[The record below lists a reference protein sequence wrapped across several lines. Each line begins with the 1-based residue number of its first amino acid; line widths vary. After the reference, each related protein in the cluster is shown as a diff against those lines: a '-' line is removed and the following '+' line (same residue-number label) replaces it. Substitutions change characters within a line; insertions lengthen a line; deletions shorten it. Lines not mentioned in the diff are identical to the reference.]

1 MKIGLISDI
10 HSNVYG
16 LRSVLKKLKNTDI
29 ILCAGDLTGYYT
41 FANEVFDEIEKNKIQ
56 WIKGNFDDF
65 LFKSTNNQIIQDSVD
80 YTKKV
85 IKPENLKKLKN
96 APTDMT
102 LVLDG
107 IRFKVYHGSPW
118 GEESVYPDYKNFA
131 KFNKVNADVIIL
143 GHTHYPMEKR
153 IGDKIIINP
162 GSCGQPRD
170 YESKA
175 SCAIFD
181 TKTRK
186 TKFYR
191 LSYNRRKIISA
202 IKLYGFDQKLIDI
215 LKRKK
220 PFDFTHGKEKK

>member
-41 FANEVFDEIEKNKIQ
+41 FVNEIFDEVEENNIR

-65 LFKSTNNQIIQDSVD
+65 LFKNTPKNQIIQDSVD

-107 IRFKVYHGSPW
+107 IRFKVYHESPW
-118 GEESVYPDYKNFA
+118 GQEYIYPDFDHFD
-131 KFNKVNADVIIL
+131 KFEKVNADVIIL
-143 GHTHYPMEKR
+143 GHTHYPMEKL
-153 IGDKIIINP
+153 IGDKVIINP

-170 YESKA
+170 FEPKV

-191 LSYNRRKIISA
+191 LNYDRKKVIDQVKLLGLSYE
-202 IKLYGFDQKLIDI
+202 LINI
-215 LKRKK
+215 LKR
-220 PFDFTHGKEKK
+220 DREKK